1 MTYIT
6 LISTVAMLLGLGGI
20 VPQIFRMARARSAA
34 GQSAIGWF
42 MCMGAQLS
50 MAYLNG
56 LVFGAPLL
64 TASNLTA
71 ATLCAIALVLIGVMG
86 RRAPAGAIAATPA
99 TAATADL
106 VDLATQEFVVLRDAV
121 LAADAARRPRAEL
134 IPAAA

>member
-1 MTYIT
+1 MSYIT
-6 LISTVAMLLGLGGI
+6 LISTAAMLLGLGGI

-34 GQSAIGWF
+34 GQSAIGWL

-86 RRAPAGAIAATPA
+86 RRAPAAAPAAATP
-99 TAATADL
+99 ATADL

-134 IPAAA
+134 VRAAA

>member
-1 MTYIT
+1 MSYVT
-6 LISTVAMLLGLGGI
+6 LISTAAMLLGLGGI
-20 VPQIFRMARARSAA
+20 IPQIVRMARARSAA
-34 GQSAIGWF
+34 GQSAIGWL

-71 ATLCAIALVLIGVMG
+71 ATLCAIALVLIAAMG
-86 RRAPAGAIAATPA
+86 RRAPAGA
-99 TAATADL
+99 TAPATADL

-134 IPAAA
+134 VRAA

>member
-56 LVFGAPLL
+56 LVFGAPVL

-86 RRAPAGAIAATPA
+86 RRAPAGATAATP
-99 TAATADL
+99 ATADL

-134 IPAAA
+134 IRAAA

>member
-86 RRAPAGAIAATPA
+86 RRAPAGATAATPA
-99 TAATADL
+99 TPATADL

-134 IPAAA
+134 IRAAA